1 MVFTVISSV
10 FFFHCLSGLSPP
22 QEGGAYALASSSEIL
37 NKFADENLQN
47 DFVILSKGQ
56 LRANA

>member
-1 MVFTVISSV
+1 MVFAVISSV
-10 FFFHCLSGLSPP
+10 LFFHCLSGLSPP
-22 QEGGAYALASSSEIL
+22 QESGAYALASSREIL

-47 DFVILSKGQ
+47 DLVILSKGQ